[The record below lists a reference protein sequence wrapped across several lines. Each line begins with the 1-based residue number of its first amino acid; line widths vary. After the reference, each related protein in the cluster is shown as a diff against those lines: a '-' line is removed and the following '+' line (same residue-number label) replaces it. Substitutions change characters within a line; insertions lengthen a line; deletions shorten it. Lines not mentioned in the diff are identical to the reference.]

1 MKNWE
6 AQPRTG
12 PVAGQPHA
20 SVQKTGIPG
29 KRKFP
34 CRRFRFL
41 FRVVGRPARRHPF
54 SLHLLGSREKKNAEE
69 KMKPS
74 RVASAALYLSAV
86 IGINVLL
93 LAGPGEAAQQQR
105 PQQKW
110 DGNRTTPV
118 HLIPLKDELDQ
129 PIIPTET
136 NPLPFSS
143 RYTCAPCHVYETIR
157 QGLHFDATLAPEAG
171 RPGEP
176 WIWVDERTGTL
187 LPLSYRKSKGAFD
200 PAQVGLSGWDFTLLF
215 GRHLAGGG
223 VSEPPDSAFTPGSRW
238 EVAGKIEINC
248 LGCHNR
254 SGAQDPSE
262 WAKQILRENFRWAA
276 TAASGIGEVGGMASR
291 VKGTWDIYDGPDPDD
306 TEWAVPPF
314 VRYDPA
320 LFDSRHRLLFDLDHK
335 PANDRCLACHSVTP
349 VDKAKY
355 AFDEDVHTAAGL
367 KCASCHRND
376 LGHAMVRGYEGE
388 AGDYPGMAGEDFTC
402 AGCHLGDEKAKGEK
416 ALAGRLGAPFPKHK
430 GFPAVHFK
438 RLSCTV
444 CHAGPW
450 PGKEL
455 TRVRTSRANRLGI
468 YGVARW
474 STDMPAIIEP
484 LYIREKSG
492 KLAPHRL
499 LWPAFW
505 AEQAGQEIKP
515 LQPQAVTAAAGGL
528 LTPEKGVVRIL
539 TALSLGFE
547 AGRTAVL
554 ILAGHV
560 FEVNLDGGLNALP
573 YAGEP
578 SAPSPQWAVMQGQ
591 EIVPLVVDF
600 DPEAEEMDPAV
611 EAQLQAVLES
621 LASVEGAP
629 GKPVLLDKKAL
640 YQITDTYLEKAE
652 SPLPPLTSPQLAW
665 LVEGKVTPLVP
676 DAELRRIASLAGTEQ
691 TLTEDQ
697 VKAVLE
703 TLSRSSAGPEGA
715 EGKRFSYIS
724 GGKLF
729 RLDHDGRLEVV
740 NHDAAGPVTWPLGH
754 EVRPA
759 RQSLGVNGCK
769 DCHRFGSPFLF
780 RKARGTGPLQT
791 AHVMT
796 ISANAFMRLDRPYQ
810 KLFGLSFVVRPL
822 LKWVLFLSILVVGSI
837 VVLVVLLALG
847 RLSRL
852 LEKRN

>member
-1 MKNWE
+1 
-6 AQPRTG
+6 
-12 PVAGQPHA
+12 
-20 SVQKTGIPG
+20 
-29 KRKFP
+29 
-34 CRRFRFL
+34 L
-41 FRVVGRPARRHPF
+41 
-54 SLHLLGSREKKNAEE
+54 
-69 KMKPS
+69 
-74 RVASAALYLSAV
+74 
-86 IGINVLL
+86 
-93 LAGPGEAAQQQR
+93 AAQQQQA
-105 PQQKW
+105 PQKW

-129 PIIPTET
+129 PIVPTET

-143 RYTCAPCHVYETIR
+143 RFTCAPCHIYETIQR
-157 QGLHFDATLAPEAG
+157 GLHFNASFAAEAG

-176 WIWVDERTGTL
+176 WIWADERTGTF
-187 LPLSYRKSKGAFD
+187 LPLSYHKAKGTWD
-200 PAQVGLSGWDFTLLF
+200 PAQVGLSAWDFTLLF
-215 GRHLAGGG
+215 GRHLPGGG
-223 VSEPPDSAFTPGSRW
+223 VSEPPESAFTPGSRW

-248 LGCHNR
+248 LGCHNK
-254 SGAQDPSE
+254 SGAQDSSE

-314 VRYDPA
+314 VRYERS
-320 LFDSRHRLLFDLDHK
+320 LFDSRHRVLFDLGRRPDD
-335 PANDRCLACHSVTP
+335 DRCLACHSATP
-349 VDKAKY
+349 VGLSRFS
-355 AFDEDVHTAAGL
+355 FDEDVHTASGL
-367 KCASCHRND
+367 KCAGCHRND
-376 LGHAMVRGYEGE
+376 LGHAMARGYEGE
-388 AGDYPGMAGEDFTC
+388 ALDYPGIADESFTC
-402 AGCHLGDEKAKGEK
+402 AGCHLGDEEAEGEK
-416 ALAGRLGAPFPKHK
+416 ALAGRLGAPYPKHK

-474 STDMPAIIEP
+474 STNLPAIFEP
-484 LYIREKSG
+484 VYIREKNG

-505 AEQAGQEIKP
+505 AEETGKEITP
-515 LQPQAVTAAAGGL
+515 LQPQVVSSAAGGIL
-528 LTPEKGVVRIL
+528 NPEQGVVKIL
-539 TALSLGFE
+539 AALTGGLE
-547 AGRTAVL
+547 AGQAPVL
-554 ILAGHV
+554 VLRNHV
-560 FEVNLDGGLNALP
+560 FEVNLDGGLNAFP

-578 SAPSPQWAVMQGQ
+578 PAPSPQWAVKQGQ
-591 EIVPLVVDF
+591 EIVPLVADF

-629 GKPVLLDKKAL
+629 GKPVLLNKKAL
-640 YQITDTYLEKAE
+640 FQITDTYLEKAE
-652 SPLPPLTSPQLAW
+652 SPLPPVTLPQLAW

-676 DAELRRIASLAGTEQ
+676 DSELRRIASLAGTEQ

-715 EGKRFSYIS
+715 EGKRFAYIS

-729 RLDHDGRLEVV
+729 RLDRDGRLEAI
-740 NHDAAGPVTWPLGH
+740 NHEAAEPITWPLGH

-759 RQSLGVNGCK
+759 RQSLGVNGCR

-780 RKARGTGPLQT
+780 RKARGTGPLKT
-791 AHVMT
+791 DWART

-852 LEKRN
+852 LEKRI

>member
-1 MKNWE
+1 MKNRE
-6 AQPRTG
+6 AQPQTG

-20 SVQKTGIPG
+20 SVQKTGIPV

-41 FRVVGRPARRHPF
+41 FRVVGHPARRHPF
-54 SLHLLGSREKKNAEE
+54 SLHLLGSRAKKKAEE
-69 KMKPS
+69 KAKPS
-74 RVASAALYLSAV
+74 RIASAALYLSAV
-86 IGINVLL
+86 IGISVLL
-93 LAGPGEAAQQQR
+93 LAGPVEAGQQQQ
-105 PQQKW
+105 PQKW

-143 RYTCAPCHVYETIR
+143 RFTCAPCHIYETI
-157 QGLHFDATLAPEAG
+157 QKGLHFDASFAAEAG

-187 LPLSYRKSKGAFD
+187 LPLSYHKSKGAFD
-200 PAQVGLSGWDFTLLF
+200 PAQVGLSAWDFTLLF

-223 VSEPPDSAFTPGSRW
+223 VSEPLESAFTPGSRW

-276 TAASGIGEVGGMASR
+276 TAAAGLGEVGGMASR

-388 AGDYPGMAGEDFTC
+388 ALDDPGRTGEDFTC
-402 AGCHLGDEKAKGEK
+402 TGCHLGDEKAEGEK
-416 ALAGRLGAPFPKHK
+416 SLAGRLGAPYPKHK

-444 CHAGPW
+444 CHSGPW

-474 STDMPAIIEP
+474 STDLPAIIEP
-484 LYIREKSG
+484 VYIRERNG
-492 KLAPHRL
+492 KLAPNRL

-505 AEQAGQEIKP
+505 AEQIGQEIKP
-515 LQPQAVTAAAGGL
+515 LQPQAVSAAAARL
-528 LTPEKGVVRIL
+528 LTPEQGVVKVL
-539 TALSLGFE
+539 TAFALGLE
-547 AGRTAVL
+547 AGQAAVL
-554 ILAGHV
+554 VQGGRV
-560 FEVNLDGGLNALP
+560 YEVNVDGGLDASP
-573 YAGEP
+573 YAGGP
-578 SAPSPQWAVMQGQ
+578 SAPSPRWAVKQGQ
-591 EIVPLVVDF
+591 DLVPLVPDF
-600 DPEAEEMDPAV
+600 DPEAEETDPAV
-611 EAQLQAVLES
+611 ETRVQEVLES
-621 LASVEGAP
+621 LASVESAP
-629 GKPVLLDKKAL
+629 GKPVLLNQKAL

-652 SPLPPLTSPQLAW
+652 SPLPPSASPEPAW
-665 LVEGKVTPLVP
+665 LVEGKVMPLVP
-676 DAELRRIASLAGTEQ
+676 DSELGAIAALAGSEQ

-697 VKAVLE
+697 VTTILE
-703 TLSRSSAGPEGA
+703 TLSRSAGGEEGQEKKKFA
-715 EGKRFSYIS
+715 YIS
-724 GGKLF
+724 GGRLF
-729 RLDHDGRLEVV
+729 RLDRDGRLEAV
-740 NHDAAGPVTWPLGH
+740 NDDAAGPVTWPLGH
-754 EVRPA
+754 DVRPA

-780 RKARGTGPLQT
+780 RKAKGTGPLKT
-791 AHVMT
+791 AHVKT
-796 ISANAFMRLDRPYQ
+796 IPANAFMHLDRPYQ
-810 KLFGLSFVVRPL
+810 TLFGLSFVVRPL
-822 LKWVLFLSILVVGSI
+822 FKWVLFLSILVLGS
-837 VVLVVLLALG
+837 VLVLVVLLALG
-847 RLSRL
+847 RLSGL
-852 LEKRN
+852 IEKRN